1 MPRATAARIL
11 VLALVGGVLFD
22 IVVPGNAPGLGVLVL
37 MLALLGA
44 AIASAGREGLERMD
58 PADLWLAPAA
68 VVLAACTA
76 VRSESW
82 LVAADLALATAT
94 ATAAILALGG
104 ARITRGLLPAILD
117 ASFGVIGAVM
127 AGAPDVL
134 VDARP
139 RRDGGIPVL
148 AGSRDAVGHL
158 APVARGLVIA
168 VPLVV
173 VFAALFASADAVFA
187 SFARTVVDWRPDVD
201 LAALVGRTTIVTVV
215 AWGAAGLLAL
225 GAGHAPRFLTG
236 DPARTRG
243 AGWPTQTA
251 NPDGVPLPPPAPG
264 AMPSWA
270 SAPEWTATPAP
281 LPRLGSVEATTVLVI
296 LDALFAAFVVLQ
308 VAYLFG
314 GRDTIAAAGI
324 SYADYARRGFFEL
337 VAVAIA
343 AGLVIVGLDVAVGRR
358 SRAQLAASLGLLALT
373 AVVLVSALA
382 RLRIYQEAYG
392 WTELR
397 FVVLV
402 AIGWL
407 GAAILAAGYLLT
419 QRQTRWLL
427 HVLGVVTIVA
437 VLGMNTIGPGGFVA
451 EQNLA
456 RAADP
461 SLVSP
466 GGSTELD
473 ADYLAALG
481 DAAVPA
487 SVAALPRL
495 NPADR
500 ATVEQLLRVRKYQL
514 AHGDA
519 LPGWPSWNLDRQRA
533 VDALAAWGGAAASR

>member
-11 VLALVGGVLFD
+11 VLAVVGGVLFD
-22 IVVPGNAPGLGVLVL
+22 IVVPGNAPGVGVLVL
-37 MLALLGA
+37 MLALLA
-44 AIASAGREGLERMD
+44 AAAASAGRDGLARMD

-68 VVLAACTA
+68 IVLAACPA
-76 VRSESW
+76 VRSEGW

-94 ATAAILALGG
+94 ATAAVLALGG

-117 ASFGVIGAVM
+117 ASFGAVGAVM

-134 VDARP
+134 SDARP
-139 RRDGGIPVL
+139 RRQGGIPVL

-187 SFARTVVDWRPDVD
+187 SFARAVVDWRPDVD
-201 LAALVGRTTIVTVV
+201 LATLVERTAIVTVV

-236 DPARTRG
+236 DPALT
-243 AGWPTQTA
+243 GWA
-251 NPDGVPLPPPAPG
+251 RPDEGFDGMAPPPPPAAGP
-264 AMPSWA
+264 AWA
-270 SAPEWTATPAP
+270 NAPLWTSAPAPAPAP
-281 LPRLGSVEATTVLVI
+281 LPRLGAVEATTVLAI

-324 SYADYARRGFFEL
+324 SYADYARRGCFEL
-337 VAVAIA
+337 VAVVIA

-382 RLRIYQEAYG
+382 RLRLYQEAYG

-397 FVVLV
+397 FIVVV

-407 GAAILAAGYLLT
+407 GAAILAAAYLLT
-419 QRQTRWLL
+419 RRQTRWLL

-437 VLGMNTIGPGGFVA
+437 VLGMNAVGPGGFVA

-461 SLVSP
+461 SLVAP
-466 GGSTELD
+466 DGSTGLD

-495 NPADR
+495 NATDR
-500 ATVEQLLRVRKYQL
+500 AAVERLLSERKDEL
-514 AHGDA
+514 ADDGA
-519 LPGWPSWNLDRQRA
+519 LTGWPAWNLDRQRA
-533 VDALAAWGGAAASR
+533 RDALAAWRPGTASR